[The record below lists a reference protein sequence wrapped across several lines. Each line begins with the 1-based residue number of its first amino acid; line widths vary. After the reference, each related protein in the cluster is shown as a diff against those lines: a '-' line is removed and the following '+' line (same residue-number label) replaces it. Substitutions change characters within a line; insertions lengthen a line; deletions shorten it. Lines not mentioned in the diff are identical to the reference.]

1 LLHQRTEIAA
11 HHEFSRIAGRTMCL
25 GERERERHTLKAIFK
40 FNFALLFVYVPE
52 DFKGKGD
59 FMNAIL
65 KVKRMVVLCKNL

>member
-1 LLHQRTEIAA
+1 
-11 HHEFSRIAGRTMCL
+11 MCL

-65 KVKRMVVLCKNL
+65 KVKRMVVLFKNL